1 MEADTTTRTKSSF
14 MRNWAP
20 PGARSVLPRVVL
32 CQGSRYHVTEK
43 SEAMSLD
50 PGSKLGSYEILS
62 LVGVGGMGVY
72 RARDT
77 KLN

>member
-1 MEADTTTRTKSSF
+1 
-14 MRNWAP
+14 MRP
-20 PGARSVLPRVVL
+20 K
-32 CQGSRYHVTEK
+32 T